1 MTGASAMRVHR
12 GTVLSHDMRSGF
24 GNLQLGISTMIPD
37 LDCFIWPVVG
47 VCLCIQLIRGFALY
61 IITPSSLK
69 KRDNSVGSVGSVGKS
84 EKSPENFP
92 RKVFQNAYIAYTT
105 YIGWG
110 LEMDHWLDTV
120 PLHSARSAVLVN
132 IRQFFHGFFECISR
146 LRFATKR
153 LAELAISLVQ
163 LRSWILSICL

>member
-1 MTGASAMRVHR
+1 MGVYW
-12 GTVLSHDMRSGF
+12 GTVLSHDLRLGYV
-24 GNLQLGISTMIPD
+24 NRQLGISTLIPD

-47 VCLCIQLIRGFALY
+47 GCLCIQLIRGFALY

-69 KRDNSVGSVGSVGKS
+69 KRDNSVGNVGNVGKS

-132 IRQFFHGFFECISR
+132 IRKFFHDFFECISG
-146 LRFATKR
+146 LRFATDG
-153 LAELAISLVQ
+153 LTVVAISLVQ